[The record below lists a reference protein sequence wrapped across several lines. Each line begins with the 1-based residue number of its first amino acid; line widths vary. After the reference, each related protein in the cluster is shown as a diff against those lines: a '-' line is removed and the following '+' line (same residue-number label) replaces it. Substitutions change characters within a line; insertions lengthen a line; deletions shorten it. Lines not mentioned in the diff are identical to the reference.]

1 LRIAVVA
8 DDLTGA
14 LDTGV
19 QFRTWDLSVEVAPTP
34 DKLGGLRGSADVIVV
49 NTNSRGDKPEIAYR
63 KVLEATEALAGLCDV
78 FYKKVDSTLR
88 GNVGA
93 ELDALMEST
102 CQTAAVVA
110 PAYPPNGRVTLGG
123 HVYVNGVPLHETE
136 YATEAAHPSSY
147 VPDIIG
153 TQTSRRSTHVPLTD
167 VRQGPAHLSEVF
179 MNEVKNGSRAVVVD
193 AEAERDL
200 LAVAGLPVKVFCG
213 SAGMAA
219 ELPEGLGL
227 RAPRPTL
234 TVCGS
239 IRSSSRAQ
247 VSSLVNRLGV
257 AQVSLDTV
265 RLLRGGDAVGEA
277 LKGAEAALAVGK
289 SVALVSAPDPI
300 SVEETRRLGDRLGL
314 RDDQV
319 EARIVDALAEVT
331 VKLVEGHQMSGMVLT
346 GGATALAVCRALGA
360 ESVEI
365 TGEVQPGV
373 PVVALSS
380 GARAV
385 TKAGGFGS
393 GDALIEAVKYLK
405 RMRA

>member
-19 QFRTWDLSVEVAPTP
+19 QFRTWGLSVEVAPTL
-34 DKLGGLRGSADVIVV
+34 DKLGRLKGTADVIVL
-49 NTNSRGDKPEIAYR
+49 NTDSRGDEPEIAYR
-63 KVLEATEALAGLCDV
+63 KVLEATEALVGLCDV
-78 FYKKVDSTLR
+78 FYKKADSTLR

-102 CQTAAVVA
+102 GQAAAVVA

-123 HVYVNGVPLHETE
+123 NVYVNGAPLHKTE
-136 YATEAAHPSSY
+136 YAPEMAVCSSY
-147 VPDIIG
+147 VPEIIG
-153 TQTSRRSTHVPLTD
+153 AQTRRRSTHVPLAD
-167 VRQGPAHLSEVF
+167 VRRGPTHLSEVF
-179 MNEVKNGSRAVVVD
+179 IDEVRKGRRVVVID

-200 LAVAGLPVKVFCG
+200 LVAAGLPVKVFCG
-213 SAGMAA
+213 SAGLAA

-239 IRSSSRAQ
+239 TRSSSRAQ

-257 AQVSLDTV
+257 TQVSLDTV
-265 RLLRGGDAVGEA
+265 RLLGGGEAVGEA
-277 LKGAEAALAVGK
+277 LKGAEAALAVGE
-289 SVALVSAPDPI
+289 SVALVSAPNPEG
-300 SVEETRRLGDRLGL
+300 VEETRRLGESLGL
-314 RDDQV
+314 RDAEV

-331 VKLVEGHQMSGMVLT
+331 VKLVEGHQMSGMMLT
-346 GGATALAVCRALGA
+346 GGSTALAVCRRLGA

-373 PVVALSS
+373 PIVLLSN

-405 RMRA
+405 RMRT

>member
-14 LDTGV
+14 LDTGA
-19 QFRTWDLSVEVAPTP
+19 QFRTWGLSVEVAPTP
-34 DKLGGLRGSADVIVV
+34 DRLSGMKGSADVIVV
-49 NTNSRGDKPEIAYR
+49 NTDSRGDRPETAHR
-63 KVLEATEALAGLCDV
+63 KVTEATVALAGLCDV

-93 ELDALMEST
+93 ELDAIMEST
-102 CQTAAVVA
+102 GQAAAAVA

-123 HVYVNGVPLHETE
+123 RVYVNGVPLHETE
-136 YATEAAHPSSY
+136 YAAEVAHPSSY
-147 VPDIIG
+147 IPDIMG
-153 TQTSRRSTHVPLTD
+153 AQTRRRSTHIPLAD
-167 VRQGPAHLSEVF
+167 VRRGAAHLSERF
-179 MNEVKNGSRAVVVD
+179 MDEVEKGSRFVVID

-200 LAVAGLPVKVFCG
+200 LAAAGLPVKVFCG
-213 SAGMAA
+213 SAGLAA

-239 IRSSSRAQ
+239 TRSSSRAQ

-257 AQVSLDTV
+257 AQINLDAL
-265 RLLRGGDAVGEA
+265 RLLGRGDAVGEA
-277 LKGAEAALAVGK
+277 LKGAEAALAVGE
-289 SVALVSAPDPI
+289 SVALVSAPDPEG
-300 SVEETRRLGDRLGL
+300 VEETRRLGERLGL
-314 RDDQV
+314 KDA

-331 VKLVEGHQMSGMVLT
+331 VKLLEEHRISGMVLT
-346 GGATALAVCRALGA
+346 GGATALAVCRGLGA
-360 ESVEI
+360 ESMEI

-373 PVVALSS
+373 PVVTLPN
-380 GARAV
+380 GVRAV

-405 RMRA
+405 RMRS